1 MKKLIMLSIIA
12 ASLPLNLLAQDD
24 LYFVPTKELAE
35 QTAREYGMPRE
46 TYYIGSR
53 RSVDD
58 YNRRG
63 SAYQVIDSLG
73 NDVIYMDSIAGVY
86 PDSSYVDPDDYRY
99 TERMSRFDG
108 YSPSADFWAGYDAG
122 RSVSWLSPWYYDS
135 WYSPYRY
142 SLYGY
147 YGYYGSWYDPWY
159 DPWYYGYYG
168 YYPYSYR
175 WYSWY
180 GPYYY
185 GYYGG
190 YYGGYYDRY
199 HGGHHTYS
207 RTPVVRH
214 GVEYYGATRQ
224 TPRGSFGNT
233 GTRRNTTT
241 STSTSRGTFGASRR
255 TDTTPRT
262 NTNNTYTPPRN
273 NSYTPPSNNSGSFGG
288 SRGGNS
294 GGGGSF
300 GGSRGGSGGGGGGG
314 FGRHR

>member
-1 MKKLIMLSIIA
+1 MKKLVMLSIIA
-12 ASLPLNLLAQDD
+12 AFLPLNLLAQDD

-99 TERMSRFDG
+99 TERMSRFDD

-122 RSVSWLSPWYYDS
+122 RAALLSPWYYDS

-142 SLYGY
+142 GRYGY
-147 YGYYGSWYDPWY
+147 YGYYSWYDPWY

-168 YYPYSYR
+168 YYPYGYR
-175 WYSWY
+175 WYNWY
-180 GPYYY
+180 GPYYSY
-185 GYYGG
+185 GYYGPYYGG
-190 YYGGYYDRY
+190 YYYGSYRGGSHYYP
-199 HGGHHTYS
+199 T
-207 RTPVVRH
+207 TPTVRH

-224 TPRGSFGNT
+224 TPRNSFGNT
-233 GTRRNTTT
+233 RTRTTT
-241 STSTSRGTFGASRR
+241 TPRTSTSRGTFGASRR
-255 TDTTPRT
+255 GDTTTPR
-262 NTNNTYTPPRN
+262 NNNSYTPRN
-273 NSYTPPSNNSGSFGG
+273 NSYTPPSNNSGSFGT
-288 SRGGNS
+288 RGGNS
-294 GGGGSF
+294 GGGSFGGSSG
-300 GGSRGGSGGGGGGG
+300 GGSRGGSGGGGG

>member
-46 TYYIGSR
+46 TYYIGSQ
-53 RSVDD
+53 RSVDE

-99 TERMSRFDG
+99 TERMSRFDD

-122 RSVSWLSPWYYDS
+122 RSALYSPWYYDS

-142 SLYGY
+142 GRYGY
-147 YGYYGSWYDPWY
+147 YGYYSWYDPWY

-168 YYPYSYR
+168 YYPYSYSWYR
-175 WYSWY
+175 WYS
-180 GPYYY
+180 PY
-185 GYYGG
+185 YYGG
-190 YYGGYYDRY
+190 YYGGYYGSY
-199 HGGHHTYS
+199 HGGHTRYTH
-207 RTPVVRH
+207 TPVVRH

-224 TPRGSFGNT
+224 TPRNSFGNT
-233 GTRRNTTT
+233 RSRTTT
-241 STSTSRGTFGASRR
+241 TPRNSNSRGSFGASRR
-255 TDTTPRT
+255 TDTTT
-262 NTNNTYTPPRN
+262 PRN
-273 NSYTPPSNNSGSFGG
+273 NSYTPPSNNNSSYTPSRSNNSGSFGG
-288 SRGGNS
+288 SS

-314 FGRHR
+314 GFGRHR